1 MPTVDH
7 KKTPK
12 VLIAISLA
20 AQAGRDKLSGICR
33 YLQNGTRWETV
44 LTRSQ
49 DELTPALID
58 NLAQRGFDGLILSA
72 EIPTAALSKLANSHI
87 PTVVMDDQV
96 SPVLRRRTDKI
107 AFAANNNLDIGQCA
121 ARHLLGQGLFQS
133 FAFVGTTNGLNWS
146 QLRHQAYAETLRP
159 NGFSCQT
166 FAVPATGLAL
176 ASSARRNTFLKWMGS
191 LKKPIGVFAAH
202 DGLAHQIV
210 EACLQAGFKIP
221 EQVAVLGVNND
232 EVICL
237 TTSPPLSS
245 VEPDFEEEGFQSALL
260 LDKVMRGTIKKSKTA
275 LIGVKRV
282 VGRESTIRITPS
294 VSLVKKA
301 MTFIEANASGN
312 ISVDDIARHLKVSR
326 RLLDLRFREIQNCTI
341 LDALQQR
348 RLEAVLKLLKETDL
362 PIGLVGGKCGYE
374 NENYLKN
381 FFKSRF
387 GMTMRKYRQHHRAP

>member
-1 MPTVDH
+1 M
-7 KKTPK
+7 
-12 VLIAISLA
+12 
-20 AQAGRDKLSGICR
+20 
-33 YLQNGTRWETV
+33 

-72 EIPTAALSKLANSHI
+72 EIPTAALTKLASSHT

-96 SPVLRRRTDKI
+96 SPALHRRTDKI
-107 AFAANNNLDIGQCA
+107 AFATNNNFDIGQCA

-133 FAFVGTTNGLNWS
+133 FAFVGNTNGLNWS

-159 NGFSCQT
+159 SGFSCHT

-176 ASSARRNTFLKWMGS
+176 ASNARRNTFLKWMVS

-202 DGLAHQIV
+202 DGLAHQVV
-210 EACLQAGFKIP
+210 EACRQAGFKIP

-260 LDKVMRGTIKKSKTA
+260 LDKVMRGTIKKPKTA
-275 LIGVKRV
+275 LIGVKRI
-282 VGRESTIRITPS
+282 VGRESTIRVTPS

-301 MTFIEANASGN
+301 MVFIEANACRN
-312 ISVDDIARHLKVSR
+312 IGVDDIARHLKVSR

-387 GMTMRKYRQHHRAP
+387 GMTMRKYRQHHRAPSDSAGG